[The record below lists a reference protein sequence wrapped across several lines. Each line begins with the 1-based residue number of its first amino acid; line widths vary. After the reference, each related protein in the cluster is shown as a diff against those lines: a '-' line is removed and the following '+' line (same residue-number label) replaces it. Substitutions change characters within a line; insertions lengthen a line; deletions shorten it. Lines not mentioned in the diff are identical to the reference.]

1 VKIRGR
7 RVELGHVAT
16 VLSKDP
22 SVGHVHLMRHG
33 TESGTPLLVAF
44 VQGPTARDL
53 DRLTAL
59 AQDDLPEYMVPS
71 AFIPVDTVPLTGHG
85 KVDEAALAALYEEAT
100 GRRGAG
106 PEPATETEAVLL
118 EIWQKLFA
126 PLRIGL
132 DDDFFDLGGD
142 SLSVMDL
149 VSGVEERL
157 GVQLDNSAVYTDRT
171 IRSLALTIQNRR
183 NNEAGTS

>member
-1 VKIRGR
+1 
-7 RVELGHVAT
+7 
-16 VLSKDP
+16 
-22 SVGHVHLMRHG
+22 
-33 TESGTPLLVAF
+33 
-44 VQGPTARDL
+44 
-53 DRLTAL
+53 
-59 AQDDLPEYMVPS
+59 
-71 AFIPVDTVPLTGHG
+71 
-85 KVDEAALAALYEEAT
+85 
-100 GRRGAG
+100 
-106 PEPATETEAVLL
+106 VLL